1 MTDLTKGS
9 SGQPSGA
16 APGAQRIGEP
26 RVEMR
31 GITKSFGALDV
42 LRGVDLTVRRGE
54 VVGLV
59 GDNGAG
65 KSTLMK
71 MLAGAVTPDRGEIR
85 VDGAPLTGTGPR
97 AARAAGIEMV
107 YQDLALCN
115 DVDVAGNLFLGREL
129 YRPFS
134 RRLDT
139 KRMHEEAAKDLATL
153 HIRITDTRRM
163 VGAMSG
169 GQRQAIAIARA
180 VTFEPKVL
188 VLDEPTAALA
198 AREVEMTLQLIRDVS
213 ARGVSVVLI
222 THRLQDLFEVADRFV
237 VLHEGVNHRELAPA
251 ETDLGGLVTA
261 MMGK

>member
-1 MTDLTKGS
+1 VTCGTRDLST
-9 SGQPSGA
+9 
-16 APGAQRIGEP
+16 P

-31 GITKSFGALDV
+31 GIRKRFGALDV
-42 LRGVDLTVRRGE
+42 LRGVDLTVGRGE

-71 MLAGAVTPDRGEIR
+71 MLAGAVVPDSGEIR
-85 VDGAPLTGTGPR
+85 VDGAPLTGSGPR

-115 DVDVAGNLFLGREL
+115 DVDVAGNLFLGREI
-129 YRPFS
+129 YHPVS
-134 RRLDT
+134 RRMDH

-153 HIRITDTRRM
+153 HIRISDTRQL
-163 VGAMSG
+163 VANMSG

-237 VLHEGVNHRELAPA
+237 VLYEGVNHRQMKPS

>member
-1 MTDLTKGS
+1 VTSPARDIST
-9 SGQPSGA
+9 
-16 APGAQRIGEP
+16 P
-26 RVEMR
+26 RVQMR
-31 GITKSFGALDV
+31 GIRKSFGALDV
-42 LRGVDLTVRRGE
+42 LQGVDFSVGRGE

-71 MLAGAVTPDRGEIR
+71 MLAGAVVPDAGEIR
-85 VDGAPLTGTGPR
+85 VDGEALTGSGPR

-115 DVDVAGNLFLGREL
+115 DVDVAGNLFLGREI
-129 YRPFS
+129 YRPLS
-134 RRLDT
+134 RRLDHQ
-139 KRMHEEAAKDLATL
+139 RMHEEAAKDLATL
-153 HIRITDTRRM
+153 HIRINDTRRL
-163 VGAMSG
+163 VGNMSG

-237 VLHEGVNHRELAPA
+237 VLHEGVLHRELTPS
-251 ETDLGGLVTA
+251 ETDLSGLVSA

>member
-1 MTDLTKGS
+1 MTQATARGAGS
-9 SGQPSGA
+9 RPDA
-16 APGAQRIGEP
+16 TY

-31 GITKSFGALDV
+31 GIHKSFGALKV
-42 LRGVDLTVRRGE
+42 LDGVDLRIAPGE
-54 VVGLV
+54 VIGLV

-71 MLAGAVTPDRGEIR
+71 MLAGAVTPDSGSILIDGEEMT
-85 VDGAPLTGTGPR
+85 GAGPR
-97 AARAAGIEMV
+97 VARAHGIEMV

-115 DVDVAGNLFLGREL
+115 DLDVAANLFLGREK
-129 YRPFS
+129 YRAWS
-134 RRLDT
+134 RRLDHD
-139 KRMHEEAAKDLATL
+139 RMHREAAEDLKKL
-153 HIRITDTRRM
+153 HIRITNTHQT
-163 VGAMSG
+163 VGNMSG

-213 ARGVSVVLI
+213 ERGVSVVLI

-237 VLHEGVNHRELAPA
+237 VLYEGTTHRDLDPQ
-251 ETDLGGLVTA
+251 ETDLSELVNA

>member
-1 MTDLTKGS
+1 MTAITTS
-9 SGQPSGA
+9 SPTTAEHSQ
-16 APGAQRIGEP
+16 P

-31 GITKSFGALDV
+31 GIRKSYGALDV
-42 LRGVDLTVRRGE
+42 LRGVDLSIARGE
-54 VVGLV
+54 VIGLV

-71 MLAGAVTPDRGEIR
+71 MLAGAETPDRGEIL
-85 VDGAPLTGTGPR
+85 VDGEPLTGTGPR
-97 AARAAGIEMV
+97 EARAHGIEMV

-115 DVDVAGNLFLGREL
+115 HLDVTANLFLGREK
-129 YRPFS
+129 YHPVT

-139 KRMHEEAAKDLATL
+139 DRMHAEATDELSKL
-153 HIRITDTRRM
+153 HIRITNTRQE
-163 VGAMSG
+163 VGNMSG

-180 VTFEPKVL
+180 VTFDPKVL

-198 AREVEMTLQLIRDVS
+198 AKEVEMVLALIKDVS
-213 ARGVSVVLI
+213 SRGVSVVLI

-237 VLHEGVNHRELAPA
+237 VLYEGRIHRNLVPA
-251 ETDLGGLVTA
+251 DTDLGGLVAA

>member
-1 MTDLTKGS
+1 MPET
-9 SGQPSGA
+9 
-16 APGAQRIGEP
+16 APTQERATATGTPP

-31 GITKSFGALDV
+31 GIYKSYGALDV
-42 LRGVDLTVRRGE
+42 LRGVDLRIAPGE

-71 MLAGAVTPDRGEIR
+71 MLAGAETPDRGQIR
-85 VDGAPLTGTGPR
+85 IDGVEMTGTGPR
-97 AARAAGIEMV
+97 AARAHGIEMV

-115 DVDVAGNLFLGREL
+115 HLDVTANLFLGREKYHSL
-129 YRPFS
+129 T
-134 RRLDT
+134 RRLSGDQ
-139 KRMHEEAAKDLATL
+139 MHREASDELRKL
-153 HIRITDTRRM
+153 HIRITNTRQE
-163 VGAMSG
+163 VGNMSG

-180 VTFEPKVL
+180 VTFDPKVL

-198 AREVEMTLQLIRDVS
+198 AKEVEMVLQLIKDVS
-213 ARGVSVVLI
+213 KRGVSVVLI

-237 VLHEGVNHRELAPA
+237 VLYEGEIHQELEPA
-251 ETDLGGLVTA
+251 ATDLSQLVNA

>member
-1 MTDLTKGS
+1 MAQTEGA
-9 SGQPSGA
+9 GA
-16 APGAQRIGEP
+16 ARAPAY

-31 GITKSFGALDV
+31 DIRKRFGALDV
-42 LRGVDLTVRRGE
+42 LKGVNLAVAPGE
-54 VVGLV
+54 VIGLV

-71 MLAGAVTPDRGEIR
+71 MLAGAVRPDSGRILIDGEEMS
-85 VDGAPLTGTGPR
+85 DSAPR
-97 AARAAGIEMV
+97 AARLHGIEMV

-115 DVDVAGNLFLGREL
+115 DLDVAANLFLGREM
-129 YRPFS
+129 YHPGS
-134 RRLDT
+134 RRLDHAG
-139 KRMHEEAAKDLATL
+139 MHASASEHLQRL
-153 HIRITDTRRM
+153 HIRVTKTRQE
-163 VGAMSG
+163 VGTLSG

-180 VTFEPKVL
+180 VTFDPKVL

-198 AREVEMTLQLIRDVS
+198 AKEVETVLQLIADVS

-237 VLHEGVNHRELAPA
+237 VLYEGIVWREMPPA
-251 ETDLGGLVTA
+251 ETDLAGLVTA

>member
-1 MTDLTKGS
+1 MTSEARDIS
-9 SGQPSGA
+9 
-16 APGAQRIGEP
+16 IP

-31 GITKSFGALDV
+31 GIRKSFGALDV
-42 LRGVDLTVRRGE
+42 LQGVDLTVGRGE

-71 MLAGAVTPDRGEIR
+71 MLAGAVIPDTGEIL
-85 VDGAPLTGTGPR
+85 VDGAPLIGRGPR

-115 DVDVAGNLFLGREL
+115 DVDVAGNLFLGREI
-129 YRPFS
+129 YRPLS
-134 RRLDT
+134 RRLDHN
-139 KRMHEEAAKDLATL
+139 RMHEEAAQDLATL
-153 HIRITDTRRM
+153 HIRISDTRQL
-163 VGAMSG
+163 VANMSG

-213 ARGVSVVLI
+213 SRGVSVVLI

-237 VLHEGVNHRELAPA
+237 VLYEGVHHRQMKPS

>member
-1 MTDLTKGS
+1 MT
-9 SGQPSGA
+9 SGTRDVS
-16 APGAQRIGEP
+16 IP

-31 GITKSFGALDV
+31 GIRKSFGALEV
-42 LRGVDLTVRRGE
+42 LQGVDLTVGRGE

-71 MLAGAVTPDRGEIR
+71 MLAGAVTPDAGEIR
-85 VDGAPLTGTGPR
+85 VDGAALAGAGPR

-115 DVDVAGNLFLGREL
+115 DVDVAGNLFLGREI
-129 YRPFS
+129 YRPIS
-134 RRLDT
+134 RRLDHN
-139 KRMHEEAAKDLATL
+139 RMHEEAAKDLATL
-153 HIRITDTRRM
+153 HIRISDTRQL
-163 VGAMSG
+163 VANMSG

-213 ARGVSVVLI
+213 SRGVSVVLI

-237 VLHEGVNHRELAPA
+237 VLYEGVNHRQMKPA

>member
-1 MTDLTKGS
+1 MTENATLDGLDGRAT
-9 SGQPSGA
+9 
-16 APGAQRIGEP
+16 RP

-31 GITKSFGALDV
+31 AIRKSYGALDV
-42 LRGVDLTVRRGE
+42 LKGVDLSIAPGE

-71 MLAGAVTPDRGEIR
+71 MLAGAEIPDRGQILI
-85 VDGAPLTGTGPR
+85 DGQELTGTGPR
-97 AARAAGIEMV
+97 SARAHGIEMV

-115 DVDVAGNLFLGREL
+115 HLDVTANLFLGREK
-129 YRPFS
+129 YHRVS
-134 RRLDT
+134 RRLLSEQ
-139 KRMHEEAAKDLATL
+139 MHSEAADELRKL
-153 HIRITDTRRM
+153 HIRVTNTRQE
-163 VGAMSG
+163 VSNMSG

-180 VTFEPKVL
+180 VTFDPKVL

-198 AREVEMTLQLIRDVS
+198 AKEVEMVLQLVRDVS

-222 THRLQDLFEVADRFV
+222 THRLQDLFQVADRFV
-237 VLHEGVNHRELAPA
+237 VLYEGLIHRQLEPS
-251 ETDLGGLVTA
+251 ETDLSQLVDA

>member
-1 MTDLTKGS
+1 VT
-9 SGQPSGA
+9 SGTRDIST
-16 APGAQRIGEP
+16 P

-31 GITKSFGALDV
+31 GIRKRFGALDV
-42 LRGVDLTVRRGE
+42 LRGIDLTVGTGE

-71 MLAGAVTPDRGEIR
+71 MLAGAVVPDSGEIR
-85 VDGAPLTGTGPR
+85 VDGAALTGSGPR

-115 DVDVAGNLFLGREL
+115 DVDVAGNLFLGREI
-129 YRPFS
+129 YRPLS
-134 RRLDT
+134 RRLDH
-139 KRMHEEAAKDLATL
+139 KRMHDEAAQDLATL
-153 HIRITDTRRM
+153 HIRISDTRQL
-163 VGAMSG
+163 VANMSG

-237 VLHEGVNHRELAPA
+237 VLYEGVNHREMAPS

>member
-1 MTDLTKGS
+1 MTQAASEGTR
-9 SGQPSGA
+9 PAAGA
-16 APGAQRIGEP
+16 GY

-31 GITKSFGALDV
+31 GIRKSFGALEV
-42 LRGVDLTVRRGE
+42 LKGVDLRIAPGE
-54 VVGLV
+54 VIGLV

-71 MLAGAVTPDRGEIR
+71 MLAGAVTPDAGSILIDGEEMT
-85 VDGAPLTGTGPR
+85 GAGPK
-97 AARAAGIEMV
+97 AARSHGIEMV

-115 DVDVAGNLFLGREL
+115 DLDVAANLFLGREKF
-129 YRPFS
+129 RKVT
-134 RRLDT
+134 RRLD
-139 KRMHEEAAKDLATL
+139 KQQMHREAAEDLNKL
-153 HIRITDTRRM
+153 HIRISDTRQE
-163 VGAMSG
+163 VGNMSG

-180 VTFEPKVL
+180 VTFDPKVL

-237 VLHEGVNHRELAPA
+237 ILYEGTTHRELRPA
-251 ETDLGGLVTA
+251 ETNLSELVDA

>member
-1 MTDLTKGS
+1 MTSQTRDVST
-9 SGQPSGA
+9 
-16 APGAQRIGEP
+16 P

-31 GITKSFGALDV
+31 GIRKSFGALDV
-42 LRGVDLTVRRGE
+42 LQGVDLTVGRGE

-71 MLAGAVTPDRGEIR
+71 VLAGAVIPDAGEIR
-85 VDGAPLTGTGPR
+85 VDGKAQTGSGPR
-97 AARAAGIEMV
+97 AARAVGIEMV

-115 DVDVAGNLFLGREL
+115 DIDVAGNLFLGREIYHPL
-129 YRPFS
+129 S
-134 RRLDT
+134 RRLDH
-139 KRMHEEAAKDLATL
+139 KRMHDEAAQDLATL
-153 HIRITDTRRM
+153 HIRISDTRQL
-163 VGAMSG
+163 VANMSG

-237 VLHEGVNHRELAPA
+237 VLYEGVNHRQLKPA